1 MAATV
6 KRTGDGGQ
14 IQLIKP
20 YCLVATLYTGDA
32 SEEADNPAGDT
43 IIFDEVVRDTTTISQ
58 DDNDSTEIEN
68 EFSDDP
74 ILEIVSLGKFQ
85 LEAEVAD
92 VQKDILTKMANFT
105 YDETAKKIYAPA
117 SYEKTY
123 AKIDL
128 VFPNGEDADGND
140 TYMSVCVP
148 KLQLNSQMMCE
159 SLNSNLVRL
168 KLAGTAKSVVLTING
183 KKQKSAAYI
192 NESYTIPTV
201 TDSTSEGA

>member
-20 YCLVATLYTGDA
+20 TCLVATLYNDGDT
-32 SEEADNPAGDT
+32 ADAPSGDT

-58 DDNDSTEIEN
+58 DENDSTEIEN

-74 ILEIVSLGKFQ
+74 ILEIISLGSFK
-85 LEAEVAD
+85 LESEVAD
-92 VQKDILTKMANFT
+92 VQKDILTKMANYT
-105 YDETAKKIYAPA
+105 YDSTAKKIYAPSA
-117 SYEKTY
+117 YEKTY

-140 TYMSVCVP
+140 QYMSICVP
-148 KLQLNSQMMCE
+148 KLQLNSQMLCE

-168 KLAGTAKSVVLTING
+168 KLAGTAKSVVLSING
-183 KKQKSAAYI
+183 AKKKSAAYI
-192 NESYTIPTV
+192 NESYTIPTE
-201 TDSTSEGA
+201 TATTGE